1 MATLSR
7 PQLVLRAIAEA
18 WATHTS
24 VSVTKT
30 ATMSFGTILK
40 ADGTEAT
47 AAELAG
53 GAYDVGFI
61 IDDAKIADVEVGDT
75 FLARCVSRPEWTVL
89 RGVELKLGATALDA
103 GELALFV
110 AGSKPVDVQ

>member
-24 VSVTKT
+24 LEVTKT
-30 ATMSFGTILK
+30 ATMSFGTLLK

-47 AAELAG
+47 AAELVD

-61 IDDAKIADVEVGDT
+61 IDDAKIADVADGST
-75 FLARCVSRPEWTVL
+75 LLARCVSRPEWTVL
-89 RGVELKLGATALDA
+89 RGEELKLGATALSA
-103 GELALFV
+103 AELALFV
-110 AGSKPVDVQ
+110 AGSMPVDVQ

>member
-18 WATHTS
+18 WATHS
-24 VSVTKT
+24 SLEVTKT

-47 AAELAG
+47 ATELAE
-53 GAYDVGFI
+53 ATYDVGFI
-61 IDDAKIADVEVGDT
+61 IDDAAIAEVDTGDT
-75 FLARCVSRPEWTVL
+75 FLARVVKNPEWIVF
-89 RGVELKLGATALDA
+89 RGDELKLGATALDA
-103 GELALFV
+103 SELALFV

>member
-18 WATHTS
+18 WATHKS
-24 VSVTKT
+24 VEVTKT

-47 AAELAG
+47 ATELAE
-53 GAYDVGFI
+53 ATYDVGFI
-61 IDDAKIADVEVGDT
+61 IDDAAIAEVATGDT
-75 FLARCVSRPEWTVL
+75 FLARCVSRPEWVSFS
-89 RGVELKLGATALDA
+89 GAELKLGATALSA
-103 GELALFV
+103 GEIVLFE
-110 AGSKPVDVQ
+110 AGSNPIKVQ